1 MKTFLV
7 VTLASVLMLS
17 SCASSQ
23 FGGAMNGASLGGM
36 LGSAIG
42 GILGGPRGA
51 DIGTVVGIIGG
62 GAAGAAA
69 TAPKDSRRS
78 DDGSYSKR
86 DDNHYDAD
94 VYPSENRSKMNNGV
108 EVRNIQFYDANNNQT
123 LNAGETGT
131 LVMEIY
137 NQTDK
142 MLYNI
147 TPQIACN
154 NKRVRISAPATIM
167 NIEPGDGV
175 RYRAIITAPRKLKL
189 QEAIF
194 SIGFNGSTVRNF
206 SVATSR

>member
-1 MKTFLV
+1 
-7 VTLASVLMLS
+7 
-17 SCASSQ
+17 
-23 FGGAMNGASLGGM
+23 MNGASLGGM

-69 TAPKDSRRS
+69 PAPKDSRRS

-147 TPQIACN
+147 TPQITCN

-167 NIEPGDGV
+167 NIEPGGGV
-175 RYRAIITAPRKLKL
+175 RYRAIITAPRKLKS

>member
-1 MKTFLV
+1 MKKFLV

-51 DIGTVVGIIGG
+51 DIGTVVGVIGG

-69 TAPKDSRRS
+69 TAPKESRRS

-147 TPQIACN
+147 TPQITCN
-154 NKRVRISAPATIM
+154 NKRVRISTPATIM
-167 NIEPGDGV
+167 NIEPGGGV
-175 RYRAIITAPRKLKL
+175 RYRAIITAPRKLKS